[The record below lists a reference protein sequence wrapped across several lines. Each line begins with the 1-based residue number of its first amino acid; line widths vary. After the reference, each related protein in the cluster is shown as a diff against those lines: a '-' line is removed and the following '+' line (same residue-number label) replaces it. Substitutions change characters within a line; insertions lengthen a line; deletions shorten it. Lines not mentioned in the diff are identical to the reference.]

1 VGFCPLAISPT
12 ISNDELKCKVSMVL
26 LVFVTIFSCGGSK
39 VTKKINIK
47 REKRDVKQKTE
58 NRKERIPFVI
68 IISLRR

>member
-47 REKRDVKQKTE
+47 RKKGMLSKRQRIEK
-58 NRKERIPFVI
+58 KE
-68 IISLRR
+68 SLL